1 MAQIDASIPLQA
13 QAPQVNPVQSVEQ
26 AYTLADLINKQKQQQ
41 ALQQTLSAP
50 GAIDPKTGQVT
61 PDTLAEVTRLN
72 PQAGMELQKNA
83 ADIAEKQST
92 TTKNNAQAKNFDYQ
106 NGAKQMDLI
115 ASIGGGIMNQYTQLL
130 KQGVPRDQAIA
141 QIQPVYQ
148 QAIQQ
153 AAATSGIDKAHL
165 AQIPPQ
171 FDPDKVATGVFTAL
185 GVKGQF
191 EAIHQQN
198 QEALEQSKAD
208 ESKRHNRVEEGQG
221 AARVGIEAEN
231 AGTNRGRLAFEE
243 SQPKSEVGK
252 ISADYSAGRI
262 SEDAYKASIAKATG
276 SGDPAAIDTVAK
288 GIADGSLPP
297 LTGNSLRTPGGL
309 RTMAR
314 VLELNPDYDSKT
326 YGTQAKALKDFSTG
340 KQGNTVRSLN
350 VAMSHLD
357 VLNQAGQAL
366 KNGNSTDFNRLAQ
379 NLAERTGNPAPT
391 NFNEA
396 KKIVSDEVVKAVVGA
411 GGGVSDRE
419 EAAKAFNDAN
429 SPAQLAGAI
438 ATAKKLLGGQLQGLK
453 KQYETTT
460 GRKDFDKQF
469 LSDEARTLEGPAGG
483 TAPLPGQGPAPGA
496 AQPPLPAGMAKT
508 PPTTNAQGWTLHKDA
523 KGNMAY
529 VSPDGKQFQQV
540 Q

>member
-1 MAQIDASIPLQA
+1 MATIDANIPLQA
-13 QAPQVNPVQSVEQ
+13 QAPQVNPISPIEN
-26 AYTLADLINKQKQQQ
+26 AFTLADLVNKQKAQQQ
-41 ALQQTLSAP
+41 LRQIYSQPDAV
-50 GAIDPKTGQVT
+50 DPQTGQLSKNALSQIMQA
-61 PDTLAEVTRLN
+61 D
-72 PQAGMELQKNA
+72 PQTGMAIQKNQ
-83 ADIAEKQST
+83 ADLAEKQSAT
-92 TTKNNAQAKNFDYQ
+92 SKNLAQIKNYDWQNA
-106 NGAKQMDLI
+106 AKQQDMI
-115 ASIGGGIMNQYTQLL
+115 ASAGGAIMNQYSTLL
-130 KQGVPRDQAIA
+130 KQGKSPQEAQALIQPIWDQEVQKLTATGIIDQA
-141 QIQPVYQ
+141 
-148 QAIQQ
+148 
-153 AAATSGIDKAHL
+153 HL
-165 AQIPPQ
+165 GQIPKQ
-171 FDPDKVATGVFTAL
+171 FDPNIVANGVFTAL
-185 GVKGQF
+185 GAKGQF
-191 EAIHQQN
+191 EVLHQQN
-198 QEALEQSKAD
+198 QEALDAQKQQETG
-208 ESKRHNRVEEGQG
+208 RHNRVEEGQG
-221 AARVGIEAEN
+221 AARVGIEGA
-231 AGTNRGRLAFEE
+231 RLGYEE

-262 SEDAYKASIAKATG
+262 TEDAYKSSIAKATG

-357 VLNQAGQAL
+357 VLNQAGLAL

-379 NLAERTGNPAPT
+379 NLAERTGSPAPT

-483 TAPLPGQGPAPGA
+483 TAPLPGQGPAPAGA
-496 AQPPLPAGMAKT
+496 AQPPLPAGMAKA